1 MRPKPHYNLSWRAG
15 ISRPPPALPTP
26 PDDYT
31 RGRPRREAFGRPR
44 HCVGKQG
51 RPAGGCL
58 LVCGRVW
65 DMYSMGPAHRKKTA
79 SRDISQVGVWPE
91 FFRASWRRPGVCS
104 ESEQTV
110 NVCSCTRSIQENYR
124 RCRQNSGSG
133 RFPRKTLISG
143 RFPVTASF
151 FRHSAIL
158 LFVYAS
164 GPTERKKPQVS
175 KCHSCRAR
183 LSV

>member
-91 FFRASWRRPGVCS
+91 FFLASWTRPRVWS
-104 ESEQTV
+104 ESEQKRK
-110 NVCSCTRSIQENYR
+110 VCIFTRSIQKNYR
-124 RCRQNSGSG
+124 RCRQNSASY
-133 RFPRKTLISG
+133 RYPLKTVISG
-143 RFPVTASF
+143 RFPVRVSI
-151 FRHSAIL
+151 FRHSEI
-158 LFVYAS
+158 FTVMYAS
-164 GPTERKKPQVS
+164 KPIGWEKNAS
-175 KCHSCRAR
+175 R
-183 LSV
+183 